1 MENNLKNTDIQ
12 LNQFAIHLKL
22 TQYCKLTVLQ
32 FFTQSRNLIAHI
44 FYHNVIKIQIM
55 IEKLNLQ

>member
-22 TQYCKLTVLQ
+22 TQSCKSTVLQ
-32 FFTQSRNLIAHI
+32 FFTQSGNLIAHI
-44 FYHNVIKIQIM
+44 FFTIM
-55 IEKLNLQ
+55 L

>member
-22 TQYCKLTVLQ
+22 TQYYKLTVLQ

-44 FYHNVIKIQIM
+44 FYHNVITIQIM

>member
-22 TQYCKLTVLQ
+22 TQSCKSTVLQ
-32 FFTQSRNLIAHI
+32 FFTQSGNLIAHI
-44 FYHNVIKIQIM
+44 FLPSCYN
-55 IEKLNLQ
+55 NRNND